1 MVLAV
6 LPFHN
11 TCYNTLHYPLIFHM
25 LIHLQVRSNSLQVK
39 SKNWGTLP
47 MLNLD
52 QPLHHIITQPNL
64 SYNTNLHS
72 NLQFLSNSFNLSFS
86 LTSKVF
92 IITYFSSI
100 FTNLFPFNL
109 TMESNLRPLHPELK
123 NYNYVFHC
131 CVAIGYILPS
141 GALVLGKILDYV
153 ASTKT

>member
-1 MVLAV
+1 
-6 LPFHN
+6 
-11 TCYNTLHYPLIFHM
+11 
-25 LIHLQVRSNSLQVK
+25 
-39 SKNWGTLP
+39 